1 MQKVQVIGN
10 LGKDPEIKTFE
21 SGGKVCNFSIAANE
35 KWKDKNGETQ
45 EHTEWFNVQL
55 WDRLADVA
63 EKYLRKGS
71 QIYIEGKNRTRT
83 YEKDGQT
90 NYITE
95 VVVHYL
101 EMLGSAPERTDA
113 KPKPEGTKKQDPEEG
128 KDDLPF

>member
-10 LGKDPEIKTFE
+10 LGKDPEVKTFD
-21 SGGKVCNFSIAANE
+21 SGGKVCNFSVAANE
-35 KWKDKNGETQ
+35 KWKDKDGQTQ
-45 EHTEWFNVQL
+45 EHTEWFNVQA
-55 WDRLADVA
+55 WGRLADVA

-83 YEKDGQT
+83 YEKDGET
-90 NYITE
+90 KYITE

-113 KPKPEGTKKQDPEEG
+113 KPEEPKKQEPEEG

>member
-10 LGKDPEIKTFE
+10 LGKDPEIKTFD

-45 EHTEWFNVQL
+45 EHTEWFNVQV
-55 WDRLADVA
+55 WGRLADVA

-83 YEKDGQT
+83 YEKDGET
-90 NYITE
+90 KYITE

-113 KPKPEGTKKQDPEEG
+113 KPKPEEPKKQEPEEG